1 MGVRRLAAVMV
12 GVVLL
17 AGVSATGALWAAWSQ
32 EAPSQEAEQDADAAI
47 VTLLNPSAVE
57 RRVQLSLVTAAGG
70 TIALSM
76 HTVDAGSASTFSLAA
91 AMEPTDYVATCIG
104 CRGAPFAVAAGQRIV
119 VFILST
125 GEAAAPR
132 SDLHVV
138 NESGRRQ
145 AGALRTGAVVGRG
158 RTVLRFDLAPGESEA
173 VGLRFAGDQR
183 VDFNLACGACLPQLA
198 RAGNGVDLEL
208 VIR

>member
-70 TIALSM
+70 TIALN
-76 HTVDAGSASTFSLAA
+76 T
-91 AMEPTDYVATCIG
+91 
-104 CRGAPFAVAAGQRIV
+104 R
-119 VFILST
+119 
-125 GEAAAPR
+125 
-132 SDLHVV
+132 DLGWR
-138 NESGRRQ
+138 ETR
-145 AGALRTGAVVGRG
+145 
-158 RTVLRFDLAPGESEA
+158 
-173 VGLRFAGDQR
+173 
-183 VDFNLACGACLPQLA
+183 
-198 RAGNGVDLEL
+198 
-208 VIR
+208 